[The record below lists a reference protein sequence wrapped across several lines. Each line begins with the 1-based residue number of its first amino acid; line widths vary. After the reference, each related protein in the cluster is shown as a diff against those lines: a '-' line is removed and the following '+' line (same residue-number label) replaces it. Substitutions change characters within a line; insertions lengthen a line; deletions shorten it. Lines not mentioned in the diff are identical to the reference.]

1 MRLLLLT
8 ALLAVGL
15 ATASAELKR
24 YDGYQLFNIY
34 PEGGAQTQF
43 VLALQN
49 DEELDFWYEGR
60 DRLDILVPPHRVQDL
75 NAQLSGLSIA
85 YSVPYN
91 NIQTGMDEELR
102 SMANKKKLPGQAID
116 YENYNTL
123 ADILDELDNLA
134 ARCPSTVNCTTFS
147 LGNSLNGNPIKGL
160 RISQPGAGRKTIW
173 LDATIHAREWLAT
186 ATHLKIT
193 KHLVDD
199 QNDPQVVALLNK
211 YNFVLIPVSNP
222 DGYLWTHTNDR
233 LWRKNRRVNPGSNC
247 LGVDLN
253 RNYDQMFGN
262 AGTVTNPCG
271 ETFRGPNAASEPETV
286 NVQNA
291 LREQGADLLFSVHFH
306 TYGSLW
312 LIPWGSVNPDG
323 SCSYAADNAEMLV
336 VANAAANAVQA
347 TYGSTWARGNSCATI
362 YPASGITMDYS
373 KGVAGVKY
381 TYTPELRGNNFVIA
395 ASNITPSFNEV
406 WNGFHATVETIER
419 QS

>member
-1 MRLLLLT
+1 MN
-8 ALLAVGL
+8 
-15 ATASAELKR
+15 
-24 YDGYQLFNIY
+24 YIHFLFW
-34 PEGGAQTQF
+34 Q
-43 VLALQN
+43 
-49 DEELDFWYEGR
+49 
-60 DRLDILVPPHRVQDL
+60 
-75 NAQLSGLSIA
+75 
-85 YSVPYN
+85 
-91 NIQTGMDEELR
+91 
-102 SMANKKKLPGQAID
+102 
-116 YENYNTL
+116 
-123 ADILDELDNLA
+123 
-134 ARCPSTVNCTTFS
+134 
-147 LGNSLNGNPIKGL
+147 
-160 RISQPGAGRKTIW
+160 
-173 LDATIHAREWLAT
+173 
-186 ATHLKIT
+186 
-193 KHLVDD
+193 
-199 QNDPQVVALLNK
+199 
-211 YNFVLIPVSNP
+211 
-222 DGYLWTHTNDR
+222 R